1 MKQKLFVLLI
11 FICMASNLS
20 ALEGLF
26 TGAGFETGAFTRRG
40 AAIGGGLMA
49 GYEINPHF
57 SAGLRMAL
65 LHDLDTIT
73 TLNIQGFFRYQLP
86 LPIDGF
92 FAQAEAGIVMFF
104 EAGET
109 FPAFSA
115 GLAAGWRF
123 SFTDNWF
130 MEPVLRFGYPY
141 MWGFGVM
148 AGYRFSAR
156 SNY

>member
-1 MKQKLFVLLI
+1 MKQKILI
-11 FICMASNLS
+11 FLVFLCVASNLS

-49 GYEINPHF
+49 GYEINPQF
-57 SAGLRMAL
+57 SAGLIMAL

-92 FAQAEAGIVMFF
+92 FAQAETGIALFF
-104 EAGET
+104 ESNET
-109 FPAFSA
+109 FPAFSI
-115 GLAAGWRF
+115 GLAGGWRF
-123 SFTDNWF
+123 NFTQNWF
-130 MEPVLRFGYPY
+130 AESLLRFGYPY

-148 AGYRFSAR
+148 AGYRFPPR
-156 SNY
+156 GN